1 MYSCPTDDIHSIYL
15 DKELPFEYQKL
26 YEEHIRGCP
35 ECSRKL
41 ERMKKIKEFLSS
53 DCRNCT
59 PDENFT
65 EQSFERLKTKCDILK
80 ILSA

>member
-53 DCRNCT
+53 AVIVRRTKILLNRVL
-59 PDENFT
+59 
-65 EQSFERLKTKCDILK
+65 SALRLKCDILK

>member
-41 ERMKKIKEFLSS
+41 ERMKKIKEFLK
-53 DCRNCT
+53 
-59 PDENFT
+59 
-65 EQSFERLKTKCDILK
+65 LKK
-80 ILSA
+80 IL